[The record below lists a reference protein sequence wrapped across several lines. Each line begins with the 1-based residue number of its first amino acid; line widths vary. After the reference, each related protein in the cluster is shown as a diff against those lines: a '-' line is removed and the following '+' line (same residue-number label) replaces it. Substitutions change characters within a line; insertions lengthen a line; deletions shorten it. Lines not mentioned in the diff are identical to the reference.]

1 MYARAHSYCL
11 ALLVSVLAVSCGG
24 SSSPP
29 ASSSPGAASA
39 PGAPVSL
46 DKNSYAVFPDADSG
60 ADPSIPAEQGGKGF
74 TGEGWQTNTD
84 YELIGD
90 PRAIKGGVL
99 RQQISGFPGT
109 LRIIGPEANTVL
121 NAYIISKLIYEPLL
135 WLHPSTLEFIPG
147 LATHWQIS
155 PDRMTYRFRINPN
168 ARWSDGQPVIADDVV
183 ATWDLIMDKGLQA
196 PMEQLV
202 FDKFERPVAESK
214 YIVRVKS
221 KQLNWRNFLYFA
233 TQEGWVIFPS
243 HVLKQVDGAAYRTQ
257 YNFKLLPG
265 SGPYALSETDVAK
278 GTSLTLRRRN
288 DYWGAKHR
296 RNVGVG
302 NFDDL
307 RFIVVRDENLSFE
320 MFKKGDYDF
329 HAEYISRRWVQEMN
343 FDRVE
348 RGLIQKRKVYN
359 DNPSGIQGLAF
370 NTRKTPYDDV
380 RLRQAMA
387 HLLNR
392 ELLIK
397 TLFFNEYPPLN
408 SYFAGGIYE
417 NPNNPKMPYDPQR
430 ALKLLDEG
438 GWKSRDAQGRLL
450 RDGKPLVV
458 ELLYSDKGSERW
470 LTVYQND
477 LRKVGIGLNLRLVTP
492 ETRFQLMMQ
501 RKFDVVATAWAAVAF
516 PNPETEFSAKL
527 ADIPN
532 NNNVTGVKDK
542 RIDELLAMY
551 DVEFDQNKRAAIIRE
566 LDGILAN
573 LHHYVLE
580 WDAPFQRIAYWNKF
594 GHPEGYLSRID
605 DYHSASW
612 LWWIDPERERQLN
625 RAITDSSVKLDIGP
639 LDINYWREYAKR
651 AGIAKPGQAVDSV
664 TK

>member
-1 MYARAHSYCL
+1 
-11 ALLVSVLAVSCGG
+11 
-24 SSSPP
+24 
-29 ASSSPGAASA
+29 
-39 PGAPVSL
+39 
-46 DKNSYAVFPDADSG
+46 
-60 ADPSIPAEQGGKGF
+60 
-74 TGEGWQTNTD
+74 
-84 YELIGD
+84 
-90 PRAIKGGVL
+90 
-99 RQQISGFPGT
+99 
-109 LRIIGPEANTVL
+109 
-121 NAYIISKLIYEPLL
+121 
-135 WLHPSTLEFIPG
+135 
-147 LATHWQIS
+147 
-155 PDRMTYRFRINPN
+155 
-168 ARWSDGQPVIADDVV
+168 
-183 ATWDLIMDKGLQA
+183 
-196 PMEQLV
+196 
-202 FDKFERPVAESK
+202 
-214 YIVRVKS
+214 
-221 KQLNWRNFLYFA
+221 
-233 TQEGWVIFPS
+233 
-243 HVLKQVDGAAYRTQ
+243 
-257 YNFKLLPG
+257 
-265 SGPYALSETDVAK
+265 
-278 GTSLTLRRRN
+278 
-288 DYWGAKHR
+288 
-296 RNVGVG
+296 
-302 NFDDL
+302 
-307 RFIVVRDENLSFE
+307 
-320 MFKKGDYDF
+320 
-329 HAEYISRRWVQEMN
+329 
-343 FDRVE
+343 
-348 RGLIQKRKVYN
+348 
-359 DNPSGIQGLAF
+359 
-370 NTRKTPYDDV
+370 
-380 RLRQAMA
+380 MA

-430 ALKLLDEG
+430 ALKLLDEA
-438 GWKSRDAQGRLL
+438 GWKSRDPQGRLL

-516 PNPETEFSAKL
+516 PNPETEFSSKL

-625 RAITDSSVKLDIGP
+625 RATTDSSVKLEIGP
-639 LDINYWREYAKR
+639 LDINYWRDYAKR
-651 AGIAKPGQAVDSV
+651 ASTAKPGQAVDSV